1 MLPILERELVDKK
14 HWTTM
19 DDLRDYFSI
28 GQCTP
33 GIIALNVSTFIGE
46 KKKGVPGALLATTGF
61 LTGPIIIIL
70 IIASFLTN
78 FAEQPI
84 VQHAFAGIRV
94 CVCVLIV
101 QAVLRLWKKS
111 IVDGFTLFLYLVIF
125 VLNAFSG
132 ILPVRIPAAVLVI
145 IAGVVGVLMSM
156 RNRSVKSAAAGGAS
170 GNDNREKLQYLLSN
184 EEGRKAIN
192 TALIANRKCKIGS
205 NMMDII
211 VCGAIPPYNDLLGGK
226 LISMLACSPTVI
238 RDYTHRYNDQVSEI
252 ASRMKGKKVVRDSR
266 LVYLGT
272 TSLYAIGSSQYNRIK
287 MPLGNG
293 GTLEFRK
300 MGITEGYG
308 TVFFSKETTNLF
320 SKILEYKDGGKRIN
334 HVFGEGTSPR
344 FRMISRGL
352 SVLGIRADAFMRHY
366 SPRIVYSIN
375 LAKNTNE
382 FLLGLEDDV
391 DYDFDMNDEI
401 DVNQKTKDIIEYW
414 YTRWLEKRLTTVDI
428 VDRLSTFRL
437 TELLLGNI

>member
-1 MLPILERELVDKK
+1 MNEYLDLYTTFVRIGCVTFGGGYAMLPILERELVDKK

-132 ILPVRIPAAVLVI
+132 ILPVRVPAAVLVI

-156 RNRSVKSAAAGGAS
+156 RNRTAYNTASGGTA
-170 GNDNREKLQYLLSN
+170 GNDNSGET
-184 EEGRKAIN
+184 GRKEA
-192 TALIANRKCKIGS
+192 
-205 NMMDII
+205 
-211 VCGAIPPYNDLLGGK
+211 
-226 LISMLACSPTVI
+226 
-238 RDYTHRYNDQVSEI
+238 
-252 ASRMKGKKVVRDSR
+252 
-266 LVYLGT
+266 
-272 TSLYAIGSSQYNRIK
+272 
-287 MPLGNG
+287 
-293 GTLEFRK
+293 
-300 MGITEGYG
+300 
-308 TVFFSKETTNLF
+308 
-320 SKILEYKDGGKRIN
+320 
-334 HVFGEGTSPR
+334 
-344 FRMISRGL
+344 
-352 SVLGIRADAFMRHY
+352 
-366 SPRIVYSIN
+366 
-375 LAKNTNE
+375 
-382 FLLGLEDDV
+382 
-391 DYDFDMNDEI
+391 
-401 DVNQKTKDIIEYW
+401 
-414 YTRWLEKRLTTVDI
+414 EK
-428 VDRLSTFRL
+428 
-437 TELLLGNI
+437 